1 MILIFF
7 FLIDFRE
14 NIILFFIKF
23 NVNILDVKDFLAV
36 FIYELYLIVNVD
48 KFMEFYECNEK
59 LVFFGKI

>member
-23 NVNILDVKDFLAV
+23 NVNILDVKDFLVV